1 MFLFNFRMENIES
14 VVFYTIDK
22 SIKAYRQF
30 AQKQL
35 KEAGFSVTIDQW
47 LVLKNIQEFPQ
58 ISQQELS
65 RRVFKDTAS
74 VTSIIDLLV
83 KSKMITRETS
93 DNDRRRN
100 FLTVT
105 AAGIKTLK
113 DIRPVI
119 IKNRATALNGID
131 PRELKIMKKN
141 LLTIIDNVGSN

>member
-1 MFLFNFRMENIES
+1 MENIES

-74 VTSIIDLLV
+74 VTRIIDLLV